1 MLSLIVVMK
10 LKVLC
15 SRQRFAPLD
24 IKICWVTFSIRKDKL
39 CVDGGEITWLL
50 FREKELDF
58 YLTKKLQME
67 YGSKFLN
74 THSEKSTRRKHKF
87 LFIHVLCVC

>member
-1 MLSLIVVMK
+1 MNGTEYK
-10 LKVLC
+10 LPKHPNVCKNLE
-15 SRQRFAPLD
+15 LD
-24 IKICWVTFSIRKDKL
+24 TGDIFYQKDKL